1 MPDEDEEEQS
11 SQEYRI
17 WFAVEINVEPQ
28 PPERTVYIT
37 SPCQVTPDTC
47 PPLEDVSQIC
57 YNF

>member
-47 PPLEDVSQIC
+47 PHL
-57 YNF
+57 